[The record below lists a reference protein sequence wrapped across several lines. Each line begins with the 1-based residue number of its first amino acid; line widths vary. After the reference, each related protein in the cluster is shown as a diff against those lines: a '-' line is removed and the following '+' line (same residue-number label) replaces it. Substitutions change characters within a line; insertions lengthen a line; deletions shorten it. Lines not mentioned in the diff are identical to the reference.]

1 MAEIMKES
9 LQRKTQQQILK
20 KNMQELAMAK

>member
-1 MAEIMKES
+1 MTEIMKES

-20 KNMQELAMAK
+20 KNMKELAMAK